1 MDMELAEIIIEAM
14 ENNGYEA
21 ELRSDYPGRGMYGK
35 STHGVV
41 IECGIGIAM
50 AAVISNAD
58 IFVED
63 GEPIFGIESIRL
75 DSMGLGN
82 ILY

>member
-35 STHGVV
+35 STQGV
-41 IECGIGIAM
+41 
-50 AAVISNAD
+50 
-58 IFVED
+58 
-63 GEPIFGIESIRL
+63 GIE
-75 DSMGLGN
+75 
-82 ILY
+82 